1 MHFLVYVYGF
11 NGSDSNVT
19 IDNWFSSILLS
30 KDKFN
35 NQMINGISNS
45 KGRYKRDSFT
55 NKNLNPEIFCFIF

>member
-11 NGSDSNVT
+11 YGSDRNVT
-19 IDNWFSSILLS
+19 IDNWFSWILLS

-45 KGRYKRDSFT
+45 KGRHKRDSLT
-55 NKNLNPEIFCFIF
+55 NKNLNPDIFCFIF